1 MSCFNLERLYAYLEG
16 ELSSA
21 EKQDVESH
29 LATCQKCRDAVAER
43 KRMLE
48 AIDSLPAFDVPPD
61 FAKGVMDRISIAP
74 AKAKV
79 TIFGWLAAGAAG
91 FLALIAALSI
101 FALVSGQNLIQ
112 FFIRL
117 NHGLWS
123 YVKDAAFML
132 VKIGKYLML
141 AFKVVHELL
150 GKILESLKV
159 FTSLISPEAWA
170 IFICGALLLFLTVGV
185 LWGRRFWLEKHHEK

>member
-1 MSCFNLERLYAYLEG
+1 MNCLNLERLYAYLEG
-16 ELSSA
+16 DLSSA
-21 EKQDVESH
+21 EKQDIESH
-29 LATCQKCRDAVAER
+29 LAACPKCRDAVEER
-43 KRMLE
+43 KRMLQ
-48 AIDSLPAFDVPPD
+48 AIDSLPAFEVPPD
-61 FAKGVMDRISIAP
+61 FTKSVMDRISTAP
-74 AKAKV
+74 LEAKV
-79 TIFGWLAAGAAG
+79 TIFGWLAAAAAG
-91 FLALIAALSI
+91 FLAVAAALSI

-132 VKIGKYLML
+132 VKIGKFLML
-141 AFKVVHELL
+141 AFKVVRELL
-150 GKILESLKV
+150 GQILESLKV

-170 IFICGALLLFLTVGV
+170 IFICGALLLILTVGV

>member
-1 MSCFNLERLYAYLEG
+1 MNCLNLERLYAYLEG
-16 ELSSA
+16 GLSSA

-29 LATCQKCRDAVAER
+29 LAACPKCRDAVAER

-48 AIDSLPAFDVPPD
+48 AIDSLPAFEVPPD
-61 FAKGVMDRISIAP
+61 FAKGVMDRISTAP

-79 TIFGWLAAGAAG
+79 TIFGWLAAG
-91 FLALIAALSI
+91 FLAVTAALSI
-101 FALVSGQNLIQ
+101 FALVSGQNLIR

-132 VKIGKYLML
+132 VKIGKFLMV
-141 AFKVVHELL
+141 AFKVIYELL
-150 GKILESLKV
+150 GRGLESLKV

-170 IFICGALLLFLTVGV
+170 IFICGALLLILAVGV
-185 LWGRRFWLEKHHEK
+185 LWGRRFLLEKHHEK

>member
-16 ELSSA
+16 DLSSA
-21 EKQDVESH
+21 KKQDFESH
-29 LATCQKCRDAVAER
+29 LAACPKCRDAVAER

-48 AIDSLPAFDVPPD
+48 AIDSLPAFEVPPD
-61 FAKGVMDRISIAP
+61 FAKGVMDRISTVP

-101 FALVSGQNLIQ
+101 FTLVSGQNLIQ

-132 VKIGKYLML
+132 VKIAKFLML

-150 GKILESLKV
+150 GRGLESLKV

-170 IFICGALLLFLTVGV
+170 IFICGTLLLILTVGV